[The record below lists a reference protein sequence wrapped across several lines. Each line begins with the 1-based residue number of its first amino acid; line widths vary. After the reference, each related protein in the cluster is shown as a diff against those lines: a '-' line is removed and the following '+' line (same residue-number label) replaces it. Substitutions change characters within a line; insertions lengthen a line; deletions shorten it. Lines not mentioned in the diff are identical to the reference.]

1 MNTASVKFQSLTLER
16 FSHLFREFTEGWSW
30 EVEGFVDKNDFV
42 YPIDTDTKVISTV
55 FERIASPV
63 VRSVAKRFGYTVE
76 TANQTTYPDFTLTA
90 STSASAVAHRIAI
103 DIKTTYLSQNMKL
116 TLGGYNSFLRNG
128 TKNILYPYSTYD
140 EHWIIGFLYE
150 QNSRFREYDLDELPK
165 RGTIPCPYKNV
176 FMFMRRKHEIIGL
189 RAGSGN
195 TKNIGS
201 IRAECGRDFAER
213 SGPFM
218 NFQNA
223 KEAADHYWRNY
234 EQLVSVIFNE
244 QDLIRHEG
252 FQKFGPIKK

>member
-1 MNTASVKFQSLTLER
+1 MSASRSKFQPLTLEC
-16 FSHLFREFTEGWSW
+16 FSELFCKFTEGWDW

-63 VRSVAKRFGYTVE
+63 VRSVARRFGYTVE

-90 STSASAVAHRIAI
+90 SASDGVDAHRIAI
-103 DIKTTYLSQNMKL
+103 DIKTTYLSRNMKL
-116 TLGGYNSFLRNG
+116 TLGGYSSFLRNG
-128 TKNILYPYSTYD
+128 TKNILYPYSTYG

-201 IRAECGRDFAER
+201 IRAQCGHDFAER

-218 NFQNA
+218 NFQSV

-234 EQLVSVIFNE
+234 ERLVSVISNE
-244 QDLIRHEG
+244 QDLIRHG
-252 FQKFGPIKK
+252 DFRKFGPIKK